1 MLCVCSYE
9 NGDHQDLHSCPT
21 RRSSDLVSRQRLDK
35 WLFFSRTVKTR
46 SLAAKLVEGSKVR
59 VNRVKID
66 KSSYPIKVGDV
77 LTIRLERSVVVYKV
91 AGFGVRRGP
100 AAEARLLYE
109 DLTPAEVVTAGQ
121 DIIPPGARPGRRD
134 QRTLMLFLKH
144 AM

>member
-1 MLCVCSYE
+1 MSE
-9 NGDHQDLHSCPT
+9 ET
-21 RRSSDLVSRQRLDK
+21 VSRQRLDK

-109 DLTPAEVVTAGQ
+109 DLTPYEVVTDRQ
-121 DIIPPGARPGRRD
+121 NIISSGPRPTKRDRR
-134 QRTLMLFLKH
+134 QLMHFLKQE
-144 AM
+144 M

>member
-1 MLCVCSYE
+1 MNE
-9 NGDHQDLHSCPT
+9 ET
-21 RRSSDLVSRQRLDK
+21 VSRQRLDK

-109 DLTPAEVVTAGQ
+109 DLTPAEVVTDRQ
-121 DIIPPGARPGRRD
+121 NIILSGPRPTKRDRR
-134 QRTLMLFLKH
+134 QLMHFLKQE
-144 AM
+144 M

>member
-1 MLCVCSYE
+1 MSE
-9 NGDHQDLHSCPT
+9 ET
-21 RRSSDLVSRQRLDK
+21 VSRQRLDK

-46 SLAAKLVEGSKVR
+46 SLAAKIVEGSKVR

-91 AGFGVRRGP
+91 IGLGVRRGP

-109 DLTPAEVVTAGQ
+109 DLTPAEVVTDRQ
-121 DIIPPGARPGRRD
+121 NIISSGPRPTKRDRR
-134 QRTLMLFLKH
+134 QLMHFLKQE
-144 AM
+144 M

>member
-1 MLCVCSYE
+1 MSE
-9 NGDHQDLHSCPT
+9 ET
-21 RRSSDLVSRQRLDK
+21 VSRQRLDK
-35 WLFFSRTVKTR
+35 WLFFSRTAKTR

-109 DLTPAEVVTAGQ
+109 DLTPAEVVTDRQ
-121 DIIPPGARPGRRD
+121 NIISSGPRPTKRDRR
-134 QRTLMLFLKH
+134 QLMHFLKQE
-144 AM
+144 M

>member
-1 MLCVCSYE
+1 MSE
-9 NGDHQDLHSCPT
+9 ET
-21 RRSSDLVSRQRLDK
+21 VSRQRLDK

-66 KSSYPIKVGDV
+66 KPGYSIKVGDV

-91 AGFGVRRGP
+91 AGLGGRRGP

-109 DLTPAEVVTAGQ
+109 DLTPIEVVADRQ
-121 DIIPPGARPGRRD
+121 NIISSGPRPTKRDRR
-134 QRTLMLFLKH
+134 QLLRFLKQE
-144 AM
+144 M

>member
-1 MLCVCSYE
+1 MSE
-9 NGDHQDLHSCPT
+9 ET
-21 RRSSDLVSRQRLDK
+21 VSRQRLDK

-109 DLTPAEVVTAGQ
+109 DLTPAEVVTDRQ
-121 DIIPPGARPGRRD
+121 NIISSGPRPTKRDRR
-134 QRTLMLFLKH
+134 QLMQFLKQE
-144 AM
+144 M

>member
-1 MLCVCSYE
+1 MNE
-9 NGDHQDLHSCPT
+9 ET
-21 RRSSDLVSRQRLDK
+21 VSRQRLDK

-109 DLTPAEVVTAGQ
+109 DLTPDEAVTDRQ
-121 DIIPPGARPGRRD
+121 NIISSGPRPTKRDRR
-134 QRTLMLFLKH
+134 QLMHFLKQEI
-144 AM
+144 

>member
-1 MLCVCSYE
+1 MSE
-9 NGDHQDLHSCPT
+9 ET
-21 RRSSDLVSRQRLDK
+21 VSRQRLDK

-46 SLAAKLVEGSKVR
+46 SLAAKLVEGRKVR
-59 VNRVKID
+59 VNRVKIE

-109 DLTPAEVVTAGQ
+109 DLTPAEVVTDRQ
-121 DIIPPGARPGRRD
+121 NIISSGPRPTKRDRR
-134 QRTLMLFLKH
+134 QLMHFLKQE
-144 AM
+144 M

>member
-1 MLCVCSYE
+1 MNE
-9 NGDHQDLHSCPT
+9 ET
-21 RRSSDLVSRQRLDK
+21 VSRQRLDK

-46 SLAAKLVEGSKVR
+46 SLAAKIVEGSKVR

-91 AGFGVRRGP
+91 TGLGVRRGP

-109 DLTPAEVVTAGQ
+109 DLTPAEVVTDRQNMISSG
-121 DIIPPGARPGRRD
+121 PRPTKRDRR
-134 QRTLMLFLKH
+134 QLMHFLKQE
-144 AM
+144 M

>member
-1 MLCVCSYE
+1 MSE
-9 NGDHQDLHSCPT
+9 ET
-21 RRSSDLVSRQRLDK
+21 VSRQRLDK

-66 KSSYPIKVGDV
+66 KPGYSIKVGDV

-91 AGFGVRRGP
+91 AGLGERRGP

-109 DLTPAEVVTAGQ
+109 DLTPIEVVADRQ
-121 DIIPPGARPGRRD
+121 NIISSGPRPTKRDRR
-134 QRTLMLFLKH
+134 QLLRFLKQE
-144 AM
+144 M

>member
-1 MLCVCSYE
+1 MSE
-9 NGDHQDLHSCPT
+9 ET
-21 RRSSDLVSRQRLDK
+21 VSRQRLDK

-109 DLTPAEVVTAGQ
+109 DLTPAEVVKDRQ
-121 DIIPPGARPGRRD
+121 NIISSGPRPTKRDRR
-134 QRTLMLFLKH
+134 QLMHFLKQE
-144 AM
+144 M

>member
-1 MLCVCSYE
+1 MNE
-9 NGDHQDLHSCPT
+9 ET
-21 RRSSDLVSRQRLDK
+21 VSRQRLDK

-46 SLAAKLVEGSKVR
+46 SLAAKIVEGSKVR

-91 AGFGVRRGP
+91 TGLGVRRGP

-109 DLTPAEVVTAGQ
+109 DLAPAEVVTDRQNMISSG
-121 DIIPPGARPGRRD
+121 PRPTKRDRR
-134 QRTLMLFLKH
+134 QLMHFLKQE
-144 AM
+144 M

>member
-1 MLCVCSYE
+1 MNE
-9 NGDHQDLHSCPT
+9 ET
-21 RRSSDLVSRQRLDK
+21 VSRQRLDK

-46 SLAAKLVEGSKVR
+46 SLATKLVEGSKVR

-109 DLTPAEVVTAGQ
+109 DLTPAEVVT
-121 DIIPPGARPGRRD
+121 DRKNIISSGPRPTKRDRR
-134 QRTLMLFLKH
+134 QLMHFLKQE
-144 AM
+144 M